1 MVYIPA
7 NLVCQILEEAEN
19 YIPYETGGVI
29 AGELT
34 GKSQWV
40 ITHITMPGPKA
51 IHKRFSYTP
60 DYEYDENEI
69 ARVYRE
75 TNCNSV
81 YLGDWH
87 SHSNSSSY
95 MSEKDK
101 NVLQTIAKSS
111 EARIAHP
118 IMLILGTSP
127 LELGC
132 WTYRKSKLFE
142 KEFVLVPVALL
153 KA

>member
-1 MVYIPA
+1 M
-7 NLVCQILEEAEN
+7 LEEVEKR
-19 YIPYETGGVI
+19 IPYETGGII

-34 GKSQWV
+34 GKSQWM
-40 ITHITMPGPKA
+40 ITHITMPGAKST
-51 IHKRFSYTP
+51 HNRFSYKP
-60 DYEYDENEI
+60 DYEHDENEI
-69 ARVYRE
+69 AKIYRE

-87 SHSNSSSY
+87 SHPNSSPY

-101 NVLQTIAKSS
+101 NVLEAIAKSK
-111 EARIAHP
+111 EARMPHP

-127 LELGC
+127 LEFGC
-132 WTYRKSKLFE
+132 WTLMKSKLFG
-142 KEFVLVPVALL
+142 KEFVNVPIALL